1 MKRLLSSLISA
12 TLGLWLASLAVP
24 RMRVGVL
31 ENSHFLGIA
40 LTAPWQLFIL
50 LGVILGLLHFFVKPI
65 LNIITLPLRIITLGI
80 FGFFINMALIFVV
93 DMLFEEM
100 YIPLWMP
107 LAYATLV
114 VSITNMIIS
123 KIFTRRSE

>member
-40 LTAPWQLFIL
+40 LTAPWQLFML
-50 LGVILGLLHFFVKPI
+50 FGVILGLLHF
-65 LNIITLPLRIITLGI
+65 
-80 FGFFINMALIFVV
+80 FVV